1 MKKKENLFS
10 TQQRQR
16 ELVGLFHVKKRKK
29 HVKRQT
35 TATWFSFSLQY
46 SPASESFPMSQL
58 FTSGGESI
66 RTSASATTLSNEYS
80 GLILMALIGNGNND
94 MASWGRQMRQFVA
107 EGEELRDSAC
117 HTLNPNYRCPL
128 YMSLYM
134 FIFIYM
140 YTHKCIYMD
149 MHILCMYVLYYDSFI
164 YSSVAE
170 HKFELFPIWIVMH
183 C

>member
-1 MKKKENLFS
+1 MWKKE
-10 TQQRQR
+10 
-16 ELVGLFHVKKRKK
+16 KK

-35 TATWFSFSLQY
+35 TATCFSFSLQY
-46 SPASESFPMSQL
+46 SPASESFPKSQL

-128 YMSLYM
+128 YMSLYV
-134 FIFIYM
+134 YLYLYVHTQM
-140 YTHKCIYMD
+140 YLYGYAYF
-149 MHILCMYVLYYDSFI
+149 MYVCIILWLIHLFI
-164 YSSVAE
+164 SC
-170 HKFELFPIWIVMH
+170 WT
-183 C
+183 